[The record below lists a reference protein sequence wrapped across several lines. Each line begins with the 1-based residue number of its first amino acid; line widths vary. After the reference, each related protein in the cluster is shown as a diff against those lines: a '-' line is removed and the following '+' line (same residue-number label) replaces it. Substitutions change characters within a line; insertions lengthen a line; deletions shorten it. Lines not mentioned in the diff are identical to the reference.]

1 MAPRTPVTR
10 EDLRREVGEIDD
22 LLAAELLA
30 SGASLEEIIE
40 KVRAMQAESEEDDE
54 DYPG

>member
-1 MAPRTPVTR
+1 MSRRTPVTR

-22 LLAAELLA
+22 LLAAELLS

-40 KVRAMQAESEEDDE
+40 KVRELQAAESDDDE
-54 DYPG
+54 YPG